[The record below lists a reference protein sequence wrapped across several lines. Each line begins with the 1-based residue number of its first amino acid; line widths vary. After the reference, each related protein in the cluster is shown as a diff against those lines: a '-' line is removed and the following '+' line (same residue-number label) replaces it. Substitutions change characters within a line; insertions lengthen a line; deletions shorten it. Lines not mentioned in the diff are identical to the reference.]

1 MRKLDFISAST
12 AITGYSD
19 SQLAKSETKD
29 CAVRTIA
36 SAYGI
41 TYDKAHTWVREK
53 FNRQNRKGTFG
64 FIVGLDT
71 MSNTG
76 EKLNRKGIKK
86 LDITIMSKTGLR
98 IMTVNNF
105 SQNYSKGNYI
115 ITVKGH
121 TFTLKDGKVIG
132 NFEDARK
139 LRKKITGAWKIGK

>member
-12 AITGYSD
+12 AITGYCD

-36 SAYGI
+36 SAYGM
-41 TYDKAHTWVREK
+41 TYDKAHDWVRIK
-53 FNRQNRKGTFG
+53 FNRKSRKGTFG
-64 FIVGLDT
+64 FIPGLDS

-86 LDITIMSKTGLR
+86 LGITYMSKTGLK

-105 SQNYSKGNYI
+105 SQNYNKGTYI

-121 TFTLKDGKVIG
+121 TFTLKDGKV
-132 NFEDARK
+132 R
-139 LRKKITGAWKIGK
+139 